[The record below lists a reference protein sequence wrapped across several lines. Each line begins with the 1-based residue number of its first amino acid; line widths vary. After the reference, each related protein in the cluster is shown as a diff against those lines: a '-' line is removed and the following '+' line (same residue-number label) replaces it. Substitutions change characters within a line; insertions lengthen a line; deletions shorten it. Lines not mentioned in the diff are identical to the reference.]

1 MNALVQEILKL
12 REDVEELKQRNSTD
26 GPSSKKGN
34 AGNRLEQKLGRS
46 FSQLIGGS
54 PSRAIRPWLNA
65 PGLKRNFVQW
75 LGFSEMGF
83 ASGLIGGLWSL
94 GVSAVMQG
102 ISNLFKSN
110 LAPLLTAHD
119 PEEVHYLNAE
129 IHSPYFKRSYESE
142 LIRGRGAR
150 GMMRGNM
157 YFDGSLERQIRRGV
171 VGL

>member
-12 REDVEELKQRNSTD
+12 REDVEELKQLNSTD
-26 GPSSKKGN
+26 GSISKKGK
-34 AGNRLEQKLGRS
+34 AGNRLEHKLGRS

-65 PGLKRNFVQW
+65 PGMKRNLVQW

-94 GVSAVMQG
+94 GVSAVMKG

-110 LAPLLTAHD
+110 LAPLLKAHD
-119 PEEVHYLNAE
+119 PEAVHYVNE
-129 IHSPYFKRSYESE
+129 DIHTPYFKRSYESE
-142 LIRGRGAR
+142 LIRGKGAR
-150 GMMRGNM
+150 GMMRGNTF
-157 YFDGSLERQIRRGV
+157 FDGSLERQIRRGV